1 MFLRIL
7 VVLAGVFLYLLI
19 GRYLFRAYIWLGC
32 VADGVPYASRRPEL
46 NRFSAWQILTW
57 PLLLIYLPFYAVWAL
72 VKRIS

>member
-7 VVLAGVFLYLLI
+7 AVLAGLFLYLVI

-32 VADGVPYASRRPEL
+32 FADHVPYASRRPEL
-46 NRFSAWQILTW
+46 DRLSAWQVLTW
-57 PLLLIYLPFYAVWAL
+57 PLLLVFLPFYAVWAL